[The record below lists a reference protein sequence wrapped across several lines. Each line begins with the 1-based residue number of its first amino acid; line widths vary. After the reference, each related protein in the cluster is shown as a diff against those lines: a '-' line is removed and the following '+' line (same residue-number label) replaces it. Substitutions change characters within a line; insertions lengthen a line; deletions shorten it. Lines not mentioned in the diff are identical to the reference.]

1 MAAYNKAI
9 MKITVTIMLI
19 VMLSM
24 AAPSAW
30 AKLDKTKQKEYEVKT
45 AFIYNFLKFIDWPKP
60 AKPKTSETEKDDPK
74 AKTITVGF
82 IMNPEAFEIC
92 KILHGKKIKTK
103 TLRVVRFDAILLK
116 DVQAGKTS
124 KVLESLRRC
133 DILFFSQLVT
143 ATPKSA
149 SVLQVLTALKDENIL
164 FIGEMP
170 GFIEPKTK
178 GALCGIFNF
187 FLEDQKIKFEVNNDM
202 AKTKGFAI
210 KAQLLKLAKRVIQ
223 TKNNGEK

>member
-103 TLRVVRFDAILLK
+103 TLRVVR
-116 DVQAGKTS
+116 
-124 KVLESLRRC
+124 
-133 DILFFSQLVT
+133 
-143 ATPKSA
+143 
-149 SVLQVLTALKDENIL
+149 
-164 FIGEMP
+164 
-170 GFIEPKTK
+170 
-178 GALCGIFNF
+178 
-187 FLEDQKIKFEVNNDM
+187 
-202 AKTKGFAI
+202 
-210 KAQLLKLAKRVIQ
+210 
-223 TKNNGEK
+223 